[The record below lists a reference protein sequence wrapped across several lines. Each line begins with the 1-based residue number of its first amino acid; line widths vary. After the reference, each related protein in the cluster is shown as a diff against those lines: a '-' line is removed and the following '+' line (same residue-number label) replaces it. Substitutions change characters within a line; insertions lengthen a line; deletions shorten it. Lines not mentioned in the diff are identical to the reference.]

1 MFRAGYHCTKPV
13 HHVRRMTPPK
23 KIRYQPKGRSR
34 AWKRS
39 EAASAPPQ
47 VRRKRHYEPHGNH
60 RKRCCCQYVSG
71 LPEVVNRSSE
81 NRRNR
86 QEEREFR
93 CRFSRQTDAKTAD
106 NSCAGAASARNHG
119 QTLQET
125 DLQSVFP
132 THVIHRFYTRFV
144 GFLVLVILND
154 ENNHTAHDQSCR
166 NRDRIK
172 EPFFM

>member
-1 MFRAGYHCTKPV
+1 MLGNVVKQPA
-13 HHVRRMTPPK
+13 HHHK
-23 KIRYQPKGRSR
+23 CG
-34 AWKRS
+34 
-39 EAASAPPQ
+39 E
-47 VRRKRHYEPHGNH
+47 KRHYEPHGNH

-172 EPFFM
+172 EPFFYVACNQYADHCSGKESNNRIDG